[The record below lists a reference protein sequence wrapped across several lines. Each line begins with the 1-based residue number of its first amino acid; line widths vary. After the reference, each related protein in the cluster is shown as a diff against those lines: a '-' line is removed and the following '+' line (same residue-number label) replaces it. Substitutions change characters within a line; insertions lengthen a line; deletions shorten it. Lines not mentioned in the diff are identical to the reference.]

1 MGENMKKISKTKHSL
16 KLITAGI
23 SLILIFS
30 TIGLTNGIETNNI
43 VDIIDSSRGTT
54 YLSIVPATQTVG
66 YDETFSIIVHLD
78 PGEPVIGVQIDLS
91 FNASLVQAVSVANA
105 NTTVWNF
112 FQAGT
117 INNILGTITM
127 AGVAIMGGNVSVPI
141 DCFNITFTAQSISGT
156 SALNLQNVAV
166 VNVSVQPVSSLIITN
181 GQVTVS
187 SIVNIPP
194 IFGTPSPTNGST
206 GQPLSLSWSIPIND
220 PEGDLF
226 SWSIQCSNGQ
236 SNSGTG
242 ASNGTKSL
250 SLSGLAYSTTYTVW
264 VNATDPSGSGQ
275 YTRSWFSFTTKA
287 NLRPEFGTP
296 SPTNGSTGQPLSLSW
311 SIPINDPEGD
321 LFSWTIQCSNGQTN
335 SGSSAS
341 NGTKSLAIS
350 GLAYLTTYTVWV
362 NATDPSGSGQY
373 NRSWFTFTTKASL
386 PPILGT
392 PTPANGSTNQPTSFT
407 WSIPI
412 NDPEGDLFSWSIT
425 CSNGQSNSGSSASN
439 GTKSLALSGLAFST
453 TYTVWVNATDPT
465 GSGQTTS
472 GYYTFTTESNDP
484 PQITSPN
491 PVNQTTG
498 IPISTTTL
506 TIYISDPDGDTFS
519 WSIQTSPNVGSNS
532 GSSSSNGTK
541 TCTISGLQY
550 NTTYY
555 WFVNATDP
563 SGSGVTTY
571 KWYYFTTETHINDP
585 PSFSNEIPPD
595 ESANVPLS
603 TSILSVDIS
612 DPEGDNIDWTIQTIP
627 NVGSSSGTGQPS
639 GTKTC
644 TISGLTYNTT
654 YTWIVSAID
663 PSGSGEWTTETYIFT
678 TENKPIPDLM
688 CYGDLTWL
696 NVKKGSTVQD
706 SFTLENIG
714 EPNSELD
721 WKIESWPDWGVWTF
735 NPSSGENLK
744 PSDGNVTIQVTVVAP
759 NARIRPRTIQNP
771 DGKLSSYQGY
781 VKVVNKESS
790 NDYYNIPVLLTTP
803 RTKTNP
809 NLFLITFLQKLI
821 DRFPMLEKYLQFFPI
836 FNLILKLST

>member
-1 MGENMKKISKTKHSL
+1 MGESMKKISKTKRSL
-16 KLITAGI
+16 KPVTTFLTI
-23 SLILIFS
+23 ILIFS

-43 VDIIDSSRGTT
+43 ADKFDSSRGTT
-54 YLSIVPATQTVG
+54 YLSIVPANQTVG
-66 YDETFSIIVHLD
+66 YGDTFHIIVHVD
-78 PGEPVIGVQIDLS
+78 PGEPIIGVQIDLS
-91 FNASLVQAVSVANA
+91 FNATLVHAVSVAKADDTWEFFQSGIINNTSGEIHA
-105 NTTVWNF
+105 AAVAVFGTTVS
-112 FQAGT
+112 
-117 INNILGTITM
+117 I
-127 AGVAIMGGNVSVPI
+127 PI
-141 DCFNITFTAQSISGT
+141 DCFNITFTAQNTVGT
-156 SALNLQNVAV
+156 SPLTLHNVIITDQNA
-166 VNVSVQPVSSLIITN
+166 SPITPVITN

-187 SIVNIPP
+187 STVNLPP
-194 IFGTPSPTNGST
+194 TFGTPSPVNGST
-206 GQPLSLSWSIPIND
+206 GQPLSFSWNIPIND

-236 SNSGTG
+236 SSSGSS

-250 SLSGLAYSTTYTVW
+250 PLSGLAYSTTYTVW

-275 YTRSWFSFTTKA
+275 
-287 NLRPEFGTP
+287 
-296 SPTNGSTGQPLSLSW
+296 
-311 SIPINDPEGD
+311 
-321 LFSWTIQCSNGQTN
+321 
-335 SGSSAS
+335 
-341 NGTKSLAIS
+341 
-350 GLAYLTTYTVWV
+350 
-362 NATDPSGSGQY
+362 
-373 NRSWFTFTTKASL
+373 
-386 PPILGT
+386 
-392 PTPANGSTNQPTSFT
+392 
-407 WSIPI
+407 
-412 NDPEGDLFSWSIT
+412 
-425 CSNGQSNSGSSASN
+425 
-439 GTKSLALSGLAFST
+439 
-453 TYTVWVNATDPT
+453 
-465 GSGQTTS
+465 TTS

-484 PQITSPN
+484 PQITNPS
-491 PVNQTTG
+491 PVNGSTG
-498 IPISTTTL
+498 VPISTTTL
-506 TIYISDPDGDTFS
+506 SIYISDPDGDTFS
-519 WSIQTSPNVGSNS
+519 WSIQTSPNIGSNS
-532 GSSSSNGTK
+532 GSSASNGTK

-627 NVGSSSGTGQPS
+627 NVGSSSGTGQTS

-644 TISGLTYNTT
+644 TISGLAYNTT